1 MNCRTTK
8 KPRKQAYGDYSQRT
22 PSYNIITRAV
32 SKLFKAKDGSQSYH
46 NVKRGQRV
54 CTGLRAK
61 YLELKKQCFE
71 VQTEISKDIICAIKK
86 RRRSLKKQKELAD
99 LKRNNTTAK
108 RMKFSHKEVE
118 YA

>member
-1 MNCRTTK
+1 MNGKTARALRK
-8 KPRKQAYGDYSQRT
+8 KAYGDYSQRT

-61 YLELKKQCFE
+61 YLQLKK
-71 VQTEISKDIICAIKK
+71 
-86 RRRSLKKQKELAD
+86 D
-99 LKRNNTTAK
+99 LKNGVCHA
-108 RMKFSHKEVE
+108 
-118 YA
+118 